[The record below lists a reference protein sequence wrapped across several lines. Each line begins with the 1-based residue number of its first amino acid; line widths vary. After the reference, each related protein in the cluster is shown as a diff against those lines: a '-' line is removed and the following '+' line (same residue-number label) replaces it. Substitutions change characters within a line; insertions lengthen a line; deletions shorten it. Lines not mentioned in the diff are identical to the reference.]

1 MGIAHAAGV
10 QSRSKR
16 ADEVLITRLSAAGP
30 AAVGLGESVRL
41 DWLTKQKKWDNL
53 ITLPQTLVTLYSVF
67 PVSSEVDPATLDV
80 LNYQLLKSTDSPEW
94 ENMRQ
99 LFLGDQS

>member
-1 MGIAHAAGV
+1 MNFPEAHKAKIRPRIGAGMGIAHAAGV

-41 DWLTKQKKWDNL
+41 
-53 ITLPQTLVTLYSVF
+53 
-67 PVSSEVDPATLDV
+67 E
-80 LNYQLLKSTDSPEW
+80 
-94 ENMRQ
+94 
-99 LFLGDQS
+99 